1 MRQSSYRPFAKTLY
15 PIGPLMAL
23 ASVAD
28 PMMRIFPLQLSNMT
42 WRFGAV
48 GLLSEGVVGVVFGVA
63 CTIGIAM
70 LLDHRRTARVLS
82 VVAML
87 TGILMAVV
95 LAFFLLD
102 ALQLR
107 ADVQPQLKAAF
118 DASVAKAALMI
129 AVACPIPF
137 AMGIAGWRTTSR
149 PRDAVAT
156 ARQAP
161 AVMLNR
167 QAKEVFTADAQVAH

>member
-1 MRQSSYRPFAKTLY
+1 MGQSSYRPFAKTLY

-28 PMMRIFPLQLSNMT
+28 PIVRILPFQPGNMT

-48 GLLSEGVVGVVFGVA
+48 GLLSEGVIGVVFGLA
-63 CTIGIAM
+63 CTIGLAV
-70 LLDHRRTARVLS
+70 LLDHRRTTRVLS

-87 TGILMAVV
+87 TGIVLAVV

-107 ADVQPQLKAAF
+107 ADVQAQLKPAF

-137 AMGIAGWRTTSR
+137 AMGIAGWRITPR

-167 QAKEVFTADAQVAH
+167 KAKEVVTADVQVAH

>member
-1 MRQSSYRPFAKTLY
+1 MRHSSYQPLAKALY
-15 PIGPLMAL
+15 PMGPLLAL
-23 ASVAD
+23 ASLAD
-28 PMMRIFPLQLSNMT
+28 PIVRILPFQPGNMT

-48 GLLSEGVVGVVFGVA
+48 GLVSEGVIGLVFGLA
-63 CTIGIAM
+63 CTMGIAA

-82 VVAML
+82 VIALLVGVVL
-87 TGILMAVV
+87 AVV
-95 LAFFLLD
+95 LAFVLLD

-107 ADVQPQLKAAF
+107 ADVQPQLKHAF
-118 DASVAKAALMI
+118 DVSVAKAALMI
-129 AVACPIPF
+129 AVAFPLPL

-167 QAKEVFTADAQVAH
+167 TAKEVMTADAQVAH